1 MSLHTVKQ
9 PLVQLNSSI
18 HLSKWNSLHHPI
30 EFILQRKD
38 FGLMMKSK
46 ISGYVRLK
54 INGTLPSSL
63 AVGQNVSFV
72 VGTIKTTAKVTQ
84 LIQPNIIVTDS
95 TQAGT
100 YHSGYV
106 NLVDAYKNYF
116 VETEIFGVNESNVYV
131 SLGISRNTPTT
142 DGVIKISIQEWLRTQ
157 ARYENEFLYNALN
170 KAQRGEGTRFD
181 IRYRECYNGN
191 TYAFSSLNTLN
202 LFYWTNSAKQ
212 IQEQYGFNMGDFV
225 PSLDVDRTKKAKFQS
240 VFKKPT
246 YFKGYP
252 FSLNFIYSDNLLN
265 YNINKIE
272 KTYNI
277 NRIEVASTSDVLNMA
292 QRQNSNRLMLK
303 QGYTSNIKTVDV
315 WLESGAINNN
325 DSFNS
330 GGIFWTGVFNHFKP
344 LSPVFEINPIK
355 LER

>member
-1 MSLHTVKQ
+1 MSLQVIKQ
-9 PLVQLNSSI
+9 PLVELNGRI

-30 EFILQRKD
+30 EFKLQRRD
-38 FGLMMKSK
+38 FELQSK
-46 ISGYVRLK
+46 TKVSGFVRLK
-54 INGTLPSSL
+54 INGTLPGSL
-63 AVGQNVSFV
+63 AVGQNVSFM

-95 TQAGT
+95 TQAGS
-100 YHSGYV
+100 YYSGYV

-116 VETEIFGVNESNVYV
+116 VETEIFGVNQSNVYV

-142 DGVIKISIQEWLRTQ
+142 EGVIKMSVQEWLRTQ
-157 ARYENEFLYNALN
+157 AVYENQFLYNALN
-170 KAQRGEGTRFD
+170 KMQRGEGTRFN

-272 KTYNI
+272 KTYNV
-277 NRIEVASTSDVLNMA
+277 NRVEVASTSDLLNMA

-303 QGYTSNIKTVDV
+303 EGYTSNIKTVDV
-315 WLESGAINNN
+315 WLESGSINTN
-325 DSFNS
+325 DTMNS
-330 GGIFWTGVFNHFKP
+330 DGIFVKDVFSPFKP
-344 LSPVFEINPIK
+344 LSPIFSNSPIQK
-355 LER
+355 R